1 MEESHISFQARE
13 LIHTIFAEILMNKDY
28 MDALHCRNRT
38 ACGFLKKK
46 KKSMLIDSMFTTN
59 SNNIFLRSLL
69 FIFVMIN
76 GIIVKTKQN
85 PQFSLENK

>member
-28 MDALHCRNRT
+28 MDALHCENRT
-38 ACGFLKKK
+38 ACGLKK
-46 KKSMLIDSMFTTN
+46 KKSMLIDSTLTTN